1 MRDGDGTGSRDGRP
15 CRECSCRGANRERG
29 LRGRGQGVHAVIGAE
44 RCETNVERE
53 PWRARLWIAWVAGC
67 TRRRP
72 GKQALAFCQV
82 SRVFIISRLF
92 AGSANPRMHD
102 LLSAARDWIEKRNA
116 DPGRAAVR
124 PLIDTHASI
133 HSRTMSSAMATQ
145 QFAANV
151 LRTGARS
158 AGRTAPV
165 RAARMTVR
173 AAASN
178 GGLPIDL
185 RGEF

>member
-1 MRDGDGTGSRDGRP
+1 MINLSISSVN
-15 CRECSCRGANRERG
+15 CF
-29 LRGRGQGVHAVIGAE
+29 L
-44 RCETNVERE
+44 
-53 PWRARLWIAWVAGC
+53 
-67 TRRRP
+67 
-72 GKQALAFCQV
+72 
-82 SRVFIISRLF
+82 FIS
-92 AGSANPRMHD
+92 
-102 LLSAARDWIEKRNA
+102 
-116 DPGRAAVR
+116 
-124 PLIDTHASI
+124 
-133 HSRTMSSAMATQ
+133 TMSSAMATQ